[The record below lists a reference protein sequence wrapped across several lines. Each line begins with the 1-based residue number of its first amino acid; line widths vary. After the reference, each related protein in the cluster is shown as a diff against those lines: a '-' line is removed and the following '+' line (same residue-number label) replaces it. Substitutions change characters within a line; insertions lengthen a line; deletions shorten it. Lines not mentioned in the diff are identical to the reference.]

1 MYAGPLCLIGFA
13 LFSTSLYR
21 ACTGARLFETR
32 EDWTCVAL
40 GAAMVGDTLTMIMR
54 GVG

>member
-13 LFSTSLYR
+13 LFSSSLYR

-32 EDWTCVAL
+32 EDWSCVAL
-40 GAAMVGDTLTMIMR
+40 GAAMVGAAVAMIVR